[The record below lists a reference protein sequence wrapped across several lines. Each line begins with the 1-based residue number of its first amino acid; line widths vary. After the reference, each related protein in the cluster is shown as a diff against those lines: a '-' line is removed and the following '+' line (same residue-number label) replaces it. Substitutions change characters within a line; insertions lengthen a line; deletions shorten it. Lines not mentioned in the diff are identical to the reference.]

1 MTKQIITLSD
11 NAAQRIKEIMS
22 NAEKDS
28 LGVRVGVKSGGCAG
42 MSYVMEYTKE
52 ANPNDEVIEDKGVKV
67 GKERSRIKRALKK
80 LDEGLVESARAMNVE
95 TRDFIKQANK
105 SLALKEKAKK
115 VEEETNKEI
124 VINKRMQAE
133 SIDAMQRARD
143 AQSRFRAQINQLEA
157 KGVNVRKQRNQL
169 AKLSTAQAKGE
180 FGTFKQISAI
190 LKNSIRNEQS
200 KLSIQKQQ
208 TSELEKQATIEKANN
223 SLINIIQIETKQGL
237 ENVKEIASVD
247 GVDCLWV
254 GHFDLTNFLGIP
266 GDFSSTI
273 YLDAINEI
281 VFAANTYK
289 KSLGIM
295 VNNKQEL
302 ETYSKLGFNMIAV
315 GTDMDIL
322 SRSISPIFLN
332 L

>member
-1 MTKQIITLSD
+1 MDLKQ
-11 NAAQRIKEIMS
+11 
-22 NAEKDS
+22 
-28 LGVRVGVKSGGCAG
+28 
-42 MSYVMEYTKE
+42 
-52 ANPNDEVIEDKGVKV
+52 KV
-67 GKERSRIKRALKK
+67 TASTQMRG
-80 LDEGLVESARAMNVE
+80 AMV
-95 TRDFIKQANK
+95 F
-105 SLALKEKAKK
+105 
-115 VEEETNKEI
+115 
-124 VINKRMQAE
+124 
-133 SIDAMQRARD
+133 
-143 AQSRFRAQINQLEA
+143 
-157 KGVNVRKQRNQL
+157 
-169 AKLSTAQAKGE
+169 E
-180 FGTFKQISAI
+180 FFSPGIPII
-190 LKNSIRNEQS
+190 LKNAGCEFVIFDMEHGGLSLEQF
-200 KLSIQKQQ
+200 KTLSIISNSNKIAPFIRIPEIKYNYVARALDLGASGVMVPMVNTPDDAIKIVHSSKYPPQGKRGAGFGFAHDNYINQ
-208 TSELEKQATIEKANN
+208 SPLSYIEKANN

-315 GTDMDIL
+315 GTEMNIL
-322 SRSISPIFLN
+322 SRSISQILK
-332 L
+332 

>member
-1 MTKQIITLSD
+1 MDLKQ
-11 NAAQRIKEIMS
+11 
-22 NAEKDS
+22 
-28 LGVRVGVKSGGCAG
+28 
-42 MSYVMEYTKE
+42 
-52 ANPNDEVIEDKGVKV
+52 KV
-67 GKERSRIKRALKK
+67 TASTQMRG
-80 LDEGLVESARAMNVE
+80 AMI
-95 TRDFIKQANK
+95 F
-105 SLALKEKAKK
+105 
-115 VEEETNKEI
+115 
-124 VINKRMQAE
+124 
-133 SIDAMQRARD
+133 
-143 AQSRFRAQINQLEA
+143 
-157 KGVNVRKQRNQL
+157 
-169 AKLSTAQAKGE
+169 E
-180 FGTFKQISAI
+180 FFSPGIPII
-190 LKNSIRNEQS
+190 LKNAGCEFVIFDMEHGGLSLEQF
-200 KLSIQKQQ
+200 KTLSIISNSNKIAPFIRIPEIKYNYVARALDLGASGVMVPMVNTPDDAIKIVGSSKYPPQGKRGAGFGFAHDNYINQ
-208 TSELEKQATIEKANN
+208 SPLSYIEKANN

-315 GTDMDIL
+315 GTEMNIL
-322 SRSISPIFLN
+322 SRSISQILK
-332 L
+332 

>member
-1 MTKQIITLSD
+1 MDLKQ
-11 NAAQRIKEIMS
+11 
-22 NAEKDS
+22 
-28 LGVRVGVKSGGCAG
+28 
-42 MSYVMEYTKE
+42 
-52 ANPNDEVIEDKGVKV
+52 KV
-67 GKERSRIKRALKK
+67 TALT
-80 LDEGLVESARAMNVE
+80 EMRGAMV
-95 TRDFIKQANK
+95 F
-105 SLALKEKAKK
+105 
-115 VEEETNKEI
+115 
-124 VINKRMQAE
+124 
-133 SIDAMQRARD
+133 
-143 AQSRFRAQINQLEA
+143 
-157 KGVNVRKQRNQL
+157 
-169 AKLSTAQAKGE
+169 E
-180 FGTFKQISAI
+180 FFSPGIPII
-190 LKNSIRNEQS
+190 LKNAGCEFVIFDMEHGGLSLEQF
-200 KLSIQKQQ
+200 KTLSIISNTNKIAPFIRIPEINYNYIARALDLGASGVMVPMVNTPDDAIKIVNSSKYPPQGKRGAGFGFAHDNYINQ
-208 TSELEKQATIEKANN
+208 SPLSYIEKANN

-315 GTDMDIL
+315 GTEMNIL
-322 SRSISPIFLN
+322 SRSISQILK
-332 L
+332 

>member
-1 MTKQIITLSD
+1 MDLKQ
-11 NAAQRIKEIMS
+11 
-22 NAEKDS
+22 
-28 LGVRVGVKSGGCAG
+28 
-42 MSYVMEYTKE
+42 
-52 ANPNDEVIEDKGVKV
+52 KV
-67 GKERSRIKRALKK
+67 TTSTQMRG
-80 LDEGLVESARAMNVE
+80 AMV
-95 TRDFIKQANK
+95 F
-105 SLALKEKAKK
+105 
-115 VEEETNKEI
+115 
-124 VINKRMQAE
+124 
-133 SIDAMQRARD
+133 
-143 AQSRFRAQINQLEA
+143 
-157 KGVNVRKQRNQL
+157 
-169 AKLSTAQAKGE
+169 E
-180 FGTFKQISAI
+180 FFSPGIPII
-190 LKNSIRNEQS
+190 LKNAGCEFVIFDMEHGGLSLEQF
-200 KLSIQKQQ
+200 KTLSIISNSNKIAPFIRIPEIKYNYVARALDLGASGVMVPMVNTPDDALKIVHSSKYPPQGKRGAGFGFAHDNYINQ
-208 TSELEKQATIEKANN
+208 SPLSYIEKANN

-315 GTDMDIL
+315 GTEMNIL
-322 SRSISPIFLN
+322 SRSISQILK
-332 L
+332 

>member
-1 MTKQIITLSD
+1 MDLK
-11 NAAQRIKEIMS
+11 N
-22 NAEKDS
+22 
-28 LGVRVGVKSGGCAG
+28 
-42 MSYVMEYTKE
+42 
-52 ANPNDEVIEDKGVKV
+52 KV
-67 GKERSRIKRALKK
+67 A
-80 LDEGLVESARAMNVE
+80 
-95 TRDFIKQANK
+95 
-105 SLALKEKAKK
+105 
-115 VEEETNKEI
+115 
-124 VINKRMQAE
+124 
-133 SIDAMQRARD
+133 SIDHMRGAMI
-143 AQSRFRAQINQLEA
+143 F
-157 KGVNVRKQRNQL
+157 
-169 AKLSTAQAKGE
+169 E
-180 FGTFKQISAI
+180 FFSPGIPII
-190 LKNSIRNEQS
+190 LKNAGCEFVIFDMEHGGLSLEQF
-200 KLSIQKQQ
+200 KTLSIISNSNKIAPFIRIPEIKYNYVARALDLGASGVMVPMVNTPDEAIKIVRSSKYPPQGKRGAGFGFAHDNYINQ
-208 TSELEKQATIEKANN
+208 SPLSYIEKANN

-315 GTDMDIL
+315 GTEMNIL
-322 SRSISPIFLN
+322 SRSISQILK
-332 L
+332 